1 MDKNAA
7 VLFLN
12 GNKPNIKI
20 INKFLSKK
28 SLIVSADGASNYL
41 KHMKVTPDVIIGDLD
56 SITPK
61 NLKYYTKKKVKIVKL
76 EEQETTDFEK
86 SLNYII
92 SLKIKKI
99 SVFGAISKRYDHTL
113 NNLSVLK
120 RYYKNNAITL
130 YDNKYESFYC
140 SKSISFKY
148 KKNKIVSFLGIPY
161 ATGIVTEGLKYPLK
175 NETLY
180 FGIREG
186 TLNKSIADTV
196 KIKFKKG
203 DLLLFKRHFIE

>member
-56 SITPK
+56 SITSK
-61 NLKYYTKKKVKIVKL
+61 NLKYYSKKKVKIVKL

-120 RYYKNNAITL
+120 RYYKNNDITF

-161 ATGIVTEGLKYPLK
+161 ATGIVTEGLEYPLK

-203 DLLLFKRHFIE
+203 DLLLFRRHFL

>member
-1 MDKNAA
+1 MSKNSA

-12 GNKPNIKI
+12 GNKTNTKI

-41 KHMKVTPDVIIGDLD
+41 RKLKIIPDIIIGDLD
-56 SITPK
+56 SITAK
-61 NLKYYTKKKVKIVKL
+61 NLKYFSKKKVKIIKL

-86 SLNYII
+86 ALNYII
-92 SLKIKKI
+92 SLKIEKI
-99 SVFGAISKRYDHTL
+99 SVFGAMSRRYDHTL

-120 RYYKNNAITL
+120 RYYKNSSITL

-140 SKSISFKY
+140 GKSLSFKY
-148 KKNKIVSFLGIPY
+148 KKNKIVSFLGLPY
-161 ATGIVTEGLKYPLK
+161 ATDVTTEGLKYPLK

-186 TLNKSIADTV
+186 TLNESVSDGV

-203 DLLLFKRHFIE
+203 DLLLFKRHFWE

>member
-1 MDKNAA
+1 MDKNSA

-12 GNKPNIKI
+12 GNKTDMKI

-41 KHMKVTPDVIIGDLD
+41 KHMKVTPNIIIGDLD
-56 SITPK
+56 SITK
-61 NLKYYTKKKVKIVKL
+61 QNLKYYSKKNVKIVKID
-76 EEQETTDFEK
+76 EQETTDFEK
-86 SLNYII
+86 ALNYII
-92 SLKIKKI
+92 NLKIKKI
-99 SVFGAISKRYDHTL
+99 SVFGAMSDRYDHTL
-113 NNLSVLK
+113 NNLSILK
-120 RYYKNNAITL
+120 RYYKKSEIIL
-130 YDNKYESFYC
+130 YDNKFESFFC

-148 KKNKIVSFLGIPY
+148 KKNKIVSFFGMPY
-161 ATGIVTEGLKYPLK
+161 ATGIVSKGLQYPLN

-186 TLNKSIADTV
+186 SLNRSVADEI

-203 DLLLFKRHFIE
+203 DLLLFKKHFL

>member
-41 KHMKVTPDVIIGDLD
+41 KHMKVIPDVIIGDLD
-56 SITPK
+56 SITSK
-61 NLKYYTKKKVKIVKL
+61 NLKYYSKKKVKIVKL

-92 SLKIKKI
+92 NLKIKKI
-99 SVFGAISKRYDHTL
+99 SVFGAMSKRYDHTL
-113 NNLSVLK
+113 NNFSVLK
-120 RYYKNNAITL
+120 RYYKNNDITF
-130 YDNKYESFYC
+130 YDNKYVSFFC
-140 SKSISFKY
+140 SKSITFKY

-161 ATGIVTEGLKYPLK
+161 ATGIVTEGLKYPLE

-186 TLNKSIADTV
+186 TLNESIADIV

-203 DLLLFKRHFIE
+203 DLLLFRRHFL

>member
-1 MDKNAA
+1 MNKNSA

-12 GNKPNIKI
+12 GNKTNIKI

-41 KHMKVTPDVIIGDLD
+41 KHMKVIPDVIIGDLD
-56 SITPK
+56 SITQK
-61 NLKYYTKKKVKIVKL
+61 NLRYYSQKKVKVVKL

-86 SLNYII
+86 ALNYILK
-92 SLKIKKI
+92 LKIKKI
-99 SVFGAISKRYDHTL
+99 SVFGAMSKRYDHTL
-113 NNLSVLK
+113 NNFSVLK
-120 RYYKNNAITL
+120 RYYKNNNITF

-140 SKSISFKY
+140 SKSLSFKY
-148 KKNKIVSFLGIPY
+148 KTNKIVSFLGMPY
-161 ATGIVTEGLKYPLK
+161 ATGIVTEGLKYTLK

-186 TLNKSIADTV
+186 TLNESVSDKV

-203 DLLLFKRHFIE
+203 DLLLFRRHFLK